1 MTSSFDLFNEFLLEK
16 FGPDALER
24 DGDNQISLA
33 VNDFLILFHYFPG
46 SEKLLIA
53 SCIAP
58 LPRENRE
65 NLLLRLLQGQYFF
78 HKTAGMTLSVDKDG
92 TFIALQ
98 TCVDA
103 HALSSDDFFTILDNF
118 VHVAEFWAKE
128 CAKNTGDSVSGAEQ
142 TEDQLACL
150 TQWIRA

>member
-1 MTSSFDLFNEFLLEK
+1 MKSSFDLFTDALLEK
-16 FGPDALER
+16 FGQDALEN

-33 VNDFLILFHYFPG
+33 VNDFLFLFHYFPD

-58 LPRENRE
+58 LPHENRE

-78 HKTAGMTLSVDKDG
+78 HKTAGMTLSVDNGG

-98 TCVDA
+98 TCIDA
-103 HALSSDDFFTILDNF
+103 HALSLDDFFTILDNF
-118 VHVAEFWAKE
+118 VHVAEYWAKE
-128 CAKNTGDSVSGAEQ
+128 CAKNSGDPAPEIDQTGDK
-142 TEDQLACL
+142 LACL
-150 TQWIRA
+150 TQWLRA